1 MGVISPL
8 LATKNMKATID
19 FYQNILG
26 FTLGMVFP
34 DLDNAEYADLTK
46 DGMSLMFVPAKNL
59 GISRAARLGTGVN
72 LYLEID
78 GDIDEYYGELKKKG
92 VKIISDIKDE
102 PFGIRDFTI
111 EDTNGYQLTFNQ
123 PAKTAEST
131 GI

>member
-1 MGVISPL
+1 VGVISPL
-8 LATKNMKATID
+8 LATRNVKATID
-19 FYQNILG
+19 FYQKSLG

-34 DLDNAEYADLTK
+34 DTENPEYADLLK
-46 DGMSLMFVPAKNL
+46 DGMSFMFVPAKNL

-78 GDIDEYYGELKKKG
+78 GDIDKYYDGLKKKG

-111 EDTNGYQLTFNQ
+111 EDNNGYQLTFNQ
-123 PAKTAEST
+123 PAKTA
-131 GI
+131 

>member
-8 LATKNMKATID
+8 LATRNVKATID

-34 DLDNAEYADLTK
+34 DVDHAEYADLTK

-78 GDIDEYYGELKKKG
+78 GDIDRYYGELKKKG
-92 VKIISDIKDE
+92 VKITTDIKDE

-111 EDTNGYQLTFNQ
+111 EDNNGYQLTFNQ
-123 PAKTAEST
+123 PAKTAKSK
-131 GI
+131 GV

>member
-1 MGVISPL
+1 VGVISPL
-8 LATKNMKATID
+8 LATRNMKATID
-19 FYQNILG
+19 FYRNVLG

-34 DLDNAEYADLTK
+34 DIDHAEYADLSK
-46 DGMSLMFVPAKNL
+46 DGMSFMFVSAKNL

-111 EDTNGYQLTFNQ
+111 EDTNGYKLTFNQ
-123 PAKTAEST
+123 PAKTAKT
-131 GI
+131 RGV

>member
-1 MGVISPL
+1 VGVISPL
-8 LATKNMKATID
+8 LATRNVKATID
-19 FYQNILG
+19 FYRDTLG
-26 FTLGMVFP
+26 FTVGMVFP
-34 DLDNAEYADLTK
+34 DVDHAEYADLTK
-46 DGMSLMFVPAKNL
+46 DEMSLMFVPAKNL

-92 VKIISDIKDE
+92 VKITTDIKDE

-123 PAKTAEST
+123 PAKTAKST
-131 GI
+131 GV